1 MQQTLFTEIKQ
12 AAPAT
17 LNLGDPLEAREF
29 VRGLPETLTAAV
41 ADPAGT
47 NLAERLRGLYGG
59 ELEKVFERAMRQ
71 SLKTGGAYRVF
82 VKDGQGRTLLAVTFH
97 LRRKR

>member
-17 LNLGDPLEAREF
+17 LNLGDPLEAKRF
-29 VRGLPETLTAAV
+29 VEGLPETLTAAV

-82 VKDGQGRTLLAVTFH
+82 VKDGQEVLLVVTFH
-97 LRRKR
+97 LRRRKG